1 MLSCGVMGW
10 SGKDKH
16 RDRVPGARDAGEPP
30 AGDRVFRL
38 TDADREAI
46 AACLRRI
53 DEARAAL
60 EARQDPQ
67 NRQIIRDLRAAADSV
82 FDLLNDLEETDPD
95 L

>member
-1 MLSCGVMGW
+1 MGW

-16 RDRVPGARDAGEPP
+16 RDRDPGARQADEPTP
-30 AGDRVFRL
+30 GNRVFRL
-38 TDADREAI
+38 PDADREAV

-67 NRQIIRDLRAAADSV
+67 NRQIIRDLRAAADRV
-82 FDLLNDLEETDPD
+82 FDLLNDLEDLGPD
-95 L
+95 A